1 MFIVT
6 KLHISKQIACTL
18 ESLPFALTQALKC
31 NSVRALMRGTRT
43 TTNETTVMPD
53 HLFATPP
60 SNTAAGRPAMC
71 KVFTTCMQ
79 RFAELDDAAAARGAA
94 HLLLAVQD
102 DCAAGV
108 LHGVIIEVLEA
119 IGSVRTCSGKTASE
133 QAAVGQR
140 DAIILLL
147 QCAVTAGG
155 LLQRTV
161 AAAVATHAG
170 HLGADFEQICPTVLT
185 GGTRSVAALVD
196 LVEPASSS
204 AADDAPDLGQRL
216 LGTCA
221 GVMSSCADPSSRLRA
236 VACCAQLWTCAQ
248 SKWAAEFAGST
259 QYSEHATDLAVAV
272 VNSIVR
278 SVLYDPVGKVRAA
291 ATAALLALAPA
302 LKPQEVLKLV
312 ALKCRDK
319 DKDTRRHAM
328 RVIAAIAPAADA
340 AAGTRTGG
348 SGSLGLGASLG
359 AQLSAAQLQALVL
372 HGMEGAAA
380 TESSQV
386 LVRASF
392 WGYVLHHQGRVAKTL
407 AELCVLEQRDL
418 YEPLLR
424 EGLIEETFAAAFPE
438 DDELQAWGSED
449 AIDEEA

>member
-1 MFIVT
+1 MHTF
-6 KLHISKQIACTL
+6 

-204 AADDAPDLGQRL
+204 AADDAPDLGRGQRL
-216 LGTCA
+216 LGSCA

>member
-1 MFIVT
+1 
-6 KLHISKQIACTL
+6 
-18 ESLPFALTQALKC
+18 
-31 NSVRALMRGTRT
+31 
-43 TTNETTVMPD
+43 MPD
-53 HLFATPP
+53 SLFATPP
-60 SNTAAGRPAMC
+60 SNTAAGSLRPAMC

-102 DCAAGV
+102 ERAAGV

-133 QAAVGQR
+133 QAAEGQR

-147 QCAVTAGG
+147 QYAVTAGG
-155 LLQRTV
+155 LLQSTV

-170 HLGADFEQICPTVLT
+170 HLGANFEQICPTVLI
-185 GGTRSVAALVD
+185 GGSRSVAALVD
-196 LVEPASSS
+196 LVEPESSS
-204 AADDAPDLGQRL
+204 AADDVPDGRGQRL
-216 LGTCA
+216 LGYCA
-221 GVMSSCADPSSRLRA
+221 VVMSSCADPSSRLRA

-278 SVLYDPVGKVRAA
+278 TVLYDPIGKVRAA

-328 RVIAAIAPAADA
+328 RVMAAISPAD
-340 AAGTRTGG
+340 AAGTRTGS
-348 SGSLGLGASLG
+348 SGPGGALVASLG

-380 TESSQV
+380 TESSQA

>member
-1 MFIVT
+1 
-6 KLHISKQIACTL
+6 
-18 ESLPFALTQALKC
+18 
-31 NSVRALMRGTRT
+31 
-43 TTNETTVMPD
+43 MPD
-53 HLFATPP
+53 SLFATPP
-60 SNTAAGRPAMC
+60 SNTAAGSLRPAMC

-102 DCAAGV
+102 ERAAGV

-133 QAAVGQR
+133 QAAEGQR

-147 QCAVTAGG
+147 QFAVTAGG
-155 LLQRTV
+155 LLQSTV

-170 HLGADFEQICPTVLT
+170 HLGANFEQICPTVLI
-185 GGTRSVAALVD
+185 GGSRSVAALVD
-196 LVEPASSS
+196 LVEPESSS
-204 AADDAPDLGQRL
+204 AADDVPDGRGQRL
-216 LGTCA
+216 LGYCA
-221 GVMSSCADPSSRLRA
+221 VVMSSCADPSSRLRA

-278 SVLYDPVGKVRAA
+278 TVLYDPIGKVRAA

-328 RVIAAIAPAADA
+328 RVMAAISPAD
-340 AAGTRTGG
+340 AAGTRTGS
-348 SGSLGLGASLG
+348 SGPGGALVASLG

-372 HGMEGAAA
+372 HAMEGAAA
-380 TESSQV
+380 TESSQA

-438 DDELQAWGSED
+438 DDELQAGGSED
-449 AIDEEA
+449 SIDEDA

>member
-1 MFIVT
+1 
-6 KLHISKQIACTL
+6 
-18 ESLPFALTQALKC
+18 
-31 NSVRALMRGTRT
+31 
-43 TTNETTVMPD
+43 MPD
-53 HLFATPP
+53 SLFATPP
-60 SNTAAGRPAMC
+60 SNTAAGSLRPAMC

-102 DCAAGV
+102 ERAAGV

-133 QAAVGQR
+133 QAAEGQR

-147 QCAVTAGG
+147 QYAVTAGG
-155 LLQRTV
+155 LLQSTV
-161 AAAVATHAG
+161 SAAVATHAG
-170 HLGADFEQICPTVLT
+170 HLGANFEQLCPTVLI
-185 GGTRSVAALVD
+185 GGSRSVAALVD
-196 LVEPASSS
+196 LVEPESSS
-204 AADDAPDLGQRL
+204 AADDVPDGRGQRL
-216 LGTCA
+216 LGYCA
-221 GVMSSCADPSSRLRA
+221 VVMSSCADPSSRLRA